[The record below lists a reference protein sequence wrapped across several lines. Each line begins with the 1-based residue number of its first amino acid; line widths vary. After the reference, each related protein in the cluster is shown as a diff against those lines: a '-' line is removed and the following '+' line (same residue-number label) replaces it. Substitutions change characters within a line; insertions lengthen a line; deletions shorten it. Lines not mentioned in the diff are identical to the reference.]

1 MRKYAIAL
9 MRGDGIGPEVSNAAL
24 AVLNAISEK
33 FSIDFDIVDAPAGD
47 VMLKKRGEALP
58 KDTISAIRDSD
69 ACLKGPVG
77 ESAMDVIVKLR
88 QMFDLYA
95 NIRPAKSYSTI
106 KALRPDVDL
115 VIVRENTED
124 LYRGIEADM
133 GDSAIAV
140 RVISRRASERISEY
154 AFKIAASR
162 RKNVVAVHKAN
173 VMKKTCGLFAK
184 VSGEVSQ
191 RHSGIAFREMYV
203 DACAMNLIRNP
214 QDFDVILTMNMFGDI
229 LSDEA
234 AQVVGGLGLVP
245 SANIG
250 EKKALFEP
258 VHGAATDIAGKGIA
272 NPIATILSVKMMLE
286 WIAMSRGDVKCAKA
300 AEAVEKAVVSSL
312 KKGIK
317 TPELGGKKSTREV
330 AIAIASAI
338 LAQ

>member
-1 MRKYAIAL
+1 MKYSIAL
-9 MRGDGIGPEVSNAAL
+9 IKGDGIGPEVSQAAL
-24 AVLNAISEK
+24 AVLDAVSER
-33 FSIDFDIVDAPAGD
+33 FSIEFDIIDAPAGD
-47 VMLKKRGEALP
+47 TVLKKTGEALP
-58 KDTISAIRDSD
+58 KDTISAVKDAD

-77 ESAMDVIVKLR
+77 ESAVDVIVKLR

-95 NIRPAKSYSTI
+95 NIRPAKSYPTI

-140 RVISRRASERISEY
+140 RVISRKASERIAEY
-154 AFKIAASR
+154 AFKMASMR
-162 RKNVVAVHKAN
+162 RKNVIAVHKAN
-173 VMKKTCGLFAK
+173 VMRKTCGLFAS

-191 RHSGIAFREMYV
+191 RHRNIAFREMYV

-234 AQVVGGLGLVP
+234 AQVVGGLGLAP

-250 EKKALFEP
+250 DKKALFEP
-258 VHGAATDIAGKGIA
+258 VHGAAPDIAGKGIA
-272 NPIATILSVKMMLE
+272 NPVATILSVKMMLE
-286 WIAMSRGDVKCAKA
+286 WLAMVKNDAKCAKA
-300 AEAVEKAVVSSL
+300 AEAVERAVVSAL
-312 KKGIK
+312 KKGVK
-317 TPELGGKKSTREV
+317 PPELGGKASTEEVGNAISKSM
-330 AIAIASAI
+330 
-338 LAQ
+338 

>member
-1 MRKYAIAL
+1 MRKYSIAL
-9 MRGDGIGPEVSNAAL
+9 MKGDGIGPEVSQAAL
-24 AVLNAISEK
+24 AVLDAISVK
-33 FSIDFDIVDAPAGD
+33 FSLDFEIVDAPAGD
-47 VMLKKRGEALP
+47 IMLKKRGEALP
-58 KDTISAIRDSD
+58 KDTISAVRDSD

-77 ESAMDVIVKLR
+77 ESAMDVIVRLR

-95 NIRPAKSYSTI
+95 NIRPAKSYPTI

-140 RVISRRASERISEY
+140 RVISRRASERIAEY
-154 AFKIAASR
+154 AFKMATLR
-162 RKNVVAVHKAN
+162 RKSVVAVHKAN
-173 VMKKTCGLFAK
+173 VMRKTCGLFAK
-184 VSGEVSQ
+184 VSREVSQ
-191 RHSGIAFREMYV
+191 RHRGITFKDMYV

-234 AQVVGGLGLVP
+234 AQVVGGLGLAP

-250 EKKALFEP
+250 DKKALFEP
-258 VHGAATDIAGKGIA
+258 VHGAAPDITGKGIA

-286 WIAMSRGDVKCAKA
+286 WLAMSKKDTRCVRA
-300 AEAVEKAVVSSL
+300 AEEVEGAVVAAL
-312 KKGIK
+312 KKGVK
-317 TPELGGKKSTREV
+317 TPELGGKANTKEV
-330 AIAIASAI
+330 GDAIAQII
-338 LAQ
+338 K